1 LAFGMRV
8 TLDAVEAQYPA
19 HWEADVVLAD
29 GGTAHVRPIRPADA
43 DRLRSFY
50 SRLSDESIYFRFF
63 GPRPRL
69 SDRDVERFTNVDYV
83 NRVAL
88 IATIGTEMVAVI
100 RYDRTGPGEAEVAFL
115 VEDAHQG
122 RGVASVL
129 LEHLAATAREHGIE
143 RFIADVLPA
152 NMRMMGLLRQAGY
165 TAQSQ
170 FADGVVRMTLDLTP
184 TETSAEVTAAREHR
198 AESRSI
204 ARLLTPGSVA
214 VIGASREPGGVGQT
228 VLRNLLAADFSGPVY
243 PVHREVRAVAGVRA
257 YPSVGAIDGDVDLA
271 VVAVPAESVID
282 VVKECAEKGV
292 HGLVVVSSGFGETGV
307 LGRERQDEL
316 ARIARAY
323 GLRVVGPNCLG
334 IANTDSAVRLNAT
347 LAATVPGRG
356 KVGFFSQSGALGT
369 ALLQRVAQRGMGISS
384 FVSAGNRADVSGNDL
399 LQYWEE
405 DDSTEVILLYL
416 ESLGNPR
423 KFTRLARRIA
433 RCKPIVVVKSGGTPS
448 GHSAEELGLPDSAI
462 SSLLAQAGLIRV
474 DDLIQLFDVGQL
486 LAYQPLPAG
495 PRVALVTNSDA
506 LGLLAADSCLA
517 AGLQPRP
524 PVNLGPAA
532 GASEFGTA
540 LAGELASPDVDAAVV
555 IYMPPIPGDTE
566 AVAAELLRVSKD
578 VPKPVLT
585 TFRGHLG
592 MHPALRVEAPGK
604 PSRSEPTPARG
615 SIPSYAAPEE
625 AVRALAHVVRYATW
639 RAQPSVPPPEL
650 ADIDTDRARTLVRTA
665 LASAR
670 TDVTAPGSPSAPVD
684 SGGPATAPANRPAT
698 PAPPS
703 PKTGAAPA
711 GAGQTGVL
719 PTAGAATVSQEGTAA
734 AAGPA
739 SPSAGVS
746 AGPAGSAGG
755 AAGSVSAA
763 SGQAAVAGEG
773 VAGTSAGSASA
784 TAGKAVG
791 RSGVFAEAGPP
802 VEIDATEL
810 LSCYGLTVWP
820 AEVVRSPDEAVAAAE
835 RLGWPVVLKVAD
847 PGASRRAG
855 TVRLGLTGPEMVRHA
870 YAEFADQPGEGQRV
884 RLAVQRMA
892 PQPAVPTVVSVIED
906 PAFGPVVSFGLG
918 EVTARLLLDQ
928 GFRLA
933 PLTRDDAAAL
943 VRSVRAAP
951 LLFGQYGYPP
961 VAVDALEELLVRV
974 GRLANDLPEVARLDL
989 DQVLVGESCVMVLGA
1004 RATLRTPAGP
1014 RLDGGPRRLS

>member
-1 LAFGMRV
+1 M
-8 TLDAVEAQYPA
+8 EAQYPA

-29 GGTAHVRPIRPADA
+29 GGTAHVRPIKPADA

-69 SDRDVERFTNVDYV
+69 SDREVTRFTNVDYV
-83 NRVAL
+83 DRVAL

-100 RYDRTGPGEAEVAFL
+100 RYDRIGPGEAEVAFL

-152 NMRMMGLLRQAGY
+152 NMRMTGLLRQAGY

-170 FADGVVRMTLDLTP
+170 FEDGVVRMTLDLTP
-184 TETSAEVTAAREHR
+184 TDTSAEVTAAREHR
-198 AESRSI
+198 AEARSI

-214 VIGASREPGGVGQT
+214 VVGASREPGGVGQT
-228 VLRNLLAADFSGPVY
+228 VLRNLLAADFTGPVY

-257 YPSVGAIDGDVDLA
+257 YPSVTAIDGDVDLA

-292 HGLVVVSSGFGETGV
+292 HGLIVVSSGFGETGAE
-307 LGRERQDEL
+307 GRARQDEL
-316 ARIARAY
+316 ARLARSY

-334 IANTDSAVRLNAT
+334 IANTDPAVKLNAT

-423 KFTRLARRIA
+423 KFTRLARRTA
-433 RCKPIVVVKSGGTPS
+433 RTKPIVVVKSGGTPA

-462 SSLLAQAGLIRV
+462 SSLFAQAGLIRV

-506 LGLLAADSCLA
+506 LGLLAADACLA
-517 AGLQPRP
+517 AGLEPRP

-532 GASEFGTA
+532 GPAEYGTA
-540 LAGELASPDVDAAVV
+540 LAGELSSADVDAAVV
-555 IYMPPIPGDTE
+555 IYMPPIPGKTDE
-566 AVAAELLRVSKD
+566 VAAELLRVSKD
-578 VPKPVLT
+578 AAKPVLT

-592 MHPALRVEAPGK
+592 MHPALRVTS
-604 PSRSEPTPARG
+604 PSGAASGPTPSRG

-639 RAQPSVPPPEL
+639 RAHPAVPPPEL
-650 ADIDTDRARTLVRTA
+650 DDLEADRARALVHATLSTPA
-665 LASAR
+665 NLSPAAADS
-670 TDVTAPGSPSAPVD
+670 APGPADAAPSSAAPAT
-684 SGGPATAPANRPAT
+684 GPAD
-698 PAPPS
+698 PS
-703 PKTGAAPA
+703 TTGAAASSPA
-711 GAGQTGVL
+711 PADSSTG
-719 PTAGAATVSQEGTAA
+719 PGEPASAA
-734 AAGPA
+734 APA
-739 SPSAGVS
+739 PVS
-746 AGPAGSAGG
+746 S
-755 AAGSVSAA
+755 
-763 SGQAAVAGEG
+763 
-773 VAGTSAGSASA
+773 
-784 TAGKAVG
+784 
-791 RSGVFAEAGPP
+791 VFAEPGPP

-820 AEVVRSPDEAVAAAE
+820 SEVVRSPDEAVAAAE

-855 TVRLGLTGPEMVRHA
+855 TVRLGLTGPEMMCHA
-870 YAEFADQPGEGQRV
+870 YAGFADQLGEEV
-884 RLAVQRMA
+884 ELAVQRMA
-892 PQPAVPTVVSVIED
+892 PQPAVPTVVGVIED
-906 PAFGPVVSFGLG
+906 QAFGPVVSFGLG

-933 PLTRDDAAAL
+933 PLTREDAAAL

-951 LLFGQYGYPP
+951 LLFGEYGYPP
-961 VAVDALEELLVRV
+961 VAVDALEDLLVRV
-974 GRLANDLPEVARLDL
+974 GRLANDLPELARLDL
-989 DQVLVGESCVMVLGA
+989 DQVLVGESSVIILGA

>member
-1 LAFGMRV
+1 M
-8 TLDAVEAQYPA
+8 EAQYPA

-43 DRLRSFY
+43 DRLRAFY
-50 SRLSDESIYFRFF
+50 SRLSEESIYFRFF

-83 NRVAL
+83 ARVAL

-129 LEHLAATAREHGIE
+129 LEHLAATARENGIE
-143 RFIADVLPA
+143 TFIADVLPA
-152 NMRMMGLLRQAGY
+152 NMRMMGVLRQAGY
-165 TAQSQ
+165 TAQSR

-184 TETSAEVTAAREHR
+184 TETSAEVTTAREHR

-228 VLRNLLAADFSGPVY
+228 VLRNLLAADFTGPVY

-257 YPSVGAIDGDVDLA
+257 YPSVTAIDGDVDLA
-271 VVAVPAESVID
+271 VVAVPAGSVLD

-292 HGLVVVSSGFGETGV
+292 HGLVVVSSGFGETGAE
-307 LGRERQDEL
+307 GRARQDEL

-334 IANTDSAVRLNAT
+334 IANTDRAVRLNAT

-405 DDSTEVILLYL
+405 DDATEVILLYL

-433 RCKPIVVVKSGGTPS
+433 RRKPVVVVKSGGTPA

-462 SSLLAQAGLIRV
+462 SSMFAQAGLIRV

-506 LGLLAADSCLA
+506 LGLLAANACLA
-517 AGLQPRP
+517 AGLEPRP
-524 PVNLGPAA
+524 PVNLGAAA
-532 GASEFGTA
+532 GAAEFGTA
-540 LAGELASPDVDAAVV
+540 LAGELASAEVDAAVV
-555 IYMPPIPGDTE
+555 IYMPPIPGDTG
-566 AVAAELLRVSKD
+566 AVAAELLRVSTGASTGAG
-578 VPKPVLT
+578 KPVLA
-585 TFRGHLG
+585 TFQGHLG
-592 MHPALRVEAPGK
+592 MHPALCVADEGG
-604 PSRSEPTPARG
+604 SRSQPTPGRG

-625 AVRALAHVVRYATW
+625 AVRALAQVVRYAAW
-639 RAQPSVPPPEL
+639 RAQPAAPPPSL
-650 ADIDTDRARTLVRTA
+650 DDLDTARAQA
-665 LASAR
+665 LIHAGLNSC
-670 TDVTAPGSPSAPVD
+670 P
-684 SGGPATAPANRPAT
+684 
-698 PAPPS
+698 PPS
-703 PKTGAAPA
+703 DEG
-711 GAGQTGVL
+711 GQ
-719 PTAGAATVSQEGTAA
+719 AGAAGE
-734 AAGPA
+734 
-739 SPSAGVS
+739 PS
-746 AGPAGSAGG
+746 G
-755 AAGSVSAA
+755 ARSAA
-763 SGQAAVAGEG
+763 
-773 VAGTSAGSASA
+773 
-784 TAGKAVG
+784 
-791 RSGVFAEAGPP
+791 FAEPGPP

-820 AEVVRSPDEAVAAAE
+820 AEVVRSPEEAVAAAE

-870 YAEFADQPGEGQRV
+870 YAEFADQLGEEAP
-884 RLAVQRMA
+884 LAVQRMA
-892 PQPAVPTVVSVIED
+892 PQPAVPTVVGVVED

-918 EVTARLLLDQ
+918 EVTARLLQDQ
-928 GFRLA
+928 AFRLA
-933 PLTRDDAAAL
+933 PLTAEDAAAL

-989 DQVLVGESCVMVLGA
+989 DQVLVGESDVMILGA

-1014 RLDGGPRRLS
+1014 RLDGGPRRLA

>member
-1 LAFGMRV
+1 
-8 TLDAVEAQYPA
+8 VEAQYPA

-69 SDRDVERFTNVDYV
+69 SDREVERFTNVDYV

-88 IATIGTEMVAVI
+88 IATIGAEMVAVI

-143 RFIADVLPA
+143 RFVADVLPA
-152 NMRMMGLLRQAGY
+152 NMRMTGLLRQAGY

-170 FADGVVRMTLDLTP
+170 FEDGVVRMTLDLTP
-184 TETSAEVTAAREHR
+184 TDTSTEVTIAREHR

-228 VLRNLLAADFSGPVY
+228 VLRNLLAADFTGPVY

-257 YPSVGAIDGDVDLA
+257 YPSVSEIDGDVDLA
-271 VVAVPAESVID
+271 VVAVPAEGVLD

-292 HGLVVVSSGFGETGV
+292 HGLVVVSSGFGETGDQ
-307 LGRERQDEL
+307 GRARQDEL
-316 ARIARAY
+316 ARIARSY

-334 IANTDSAVRLNAT
+334 IANTDPAVKLNAT

-356 KVGFFSQSGALGT
+356 RVGFFSQSGALGT

-433 RCKPIVVVKSGGTPS
+433 RSKPVVVVKSGGTPS

-462 SSLLAQAGLIRV
+462 SSLFEQAGLIRV

-506 LGLLAADSCLA
+506 LGLLAAHACRA
-517 AGLQPRP
+517 VGLEPRA

-532 GASEFGTA
+532 GAAEFGPA

-555 IYMPPIPGDTE
+555 IYMPPIPGRTE
-566 AVAAELLRVSKD
+566 EVAGELLKVSKD
-578 VPKPVLT
+578 SGKPVLA

-592 MHPALRVEAPGK
+592 MHPDLRVPGPSAP
-604 PSRSEPTPARG
+604 SRG

-625 AVRALAHVVRYATW
+625 AVRALAQVVRYATW
-639 RAQPSVPPPEL
+639 RAQPSTPPQEL
-650 ADIDTDRARTLVRTA
+650 DGIDTARARTLVHET
-665 LASAR
+665 LS
-670 TDVTAPGSPSAPVD
+670 GSAPD
-684 SGGPATAPANRPAT
+684 AE
-698 PAPPS
+698 
-703 PKTGAAPA
+703 AAPA
-711 GAGQTGVL
+711 G
-719 PTAGAATVSQEGTAA
+719 
-734 AAGPA
+734 
-739 SPSAGVS
+739 
-746 AGPAGSAGG
+746 
-755 AAGSVSAA
+755 
-763 SGQAAVAGEG
+763 
-773 VAGTSAGSASA
+773 
-784 TAGKAVG
+784 
-791 RSGVFAEAGPP
+791 FAQAGPP

-835 RLGWPVVLKVAD
+835 RLGWPVVVKVAD

-870 YAEFADQPGEGQRV
+870 YTEFAELFGEGV
-884 RLAVQRMA
+884 ELAVQRMA
-892 PQPAVPTVVSVIED
+892 PQPAVPTVVGVIED

-918 EVTARLLLDQ
+918 EVTARLLQDQ

-933 PLTRDDAAAL
+933 PLTREDASAL
-943 VRSVRAAP
+943 VRTVRAAP
-951 LLFGQYGYPP
+951 LLFGEYGYPP

-974 GRLANDLPEVARLDL
+974 GRLAHDLPEVARLDL
-989 DQVLVGESCVMVLGA
+989 DQVLVGESDAMILGA
-1004 RATLRTPAGP
+1004 RAILRTPAGP
-1014 RLDGGPRRLS
+1014 RLDVGPRRLS

>member
-1 LAFGMRV
+1 M
-8 TLDAVEAQYPA
+8 EAQYPA

-83 NRVAL
+83 DRVAL

-100 RYDRTGPGEAEVAFL
+100 RYDKTGPGEAEVAFL

-129 LEHLAATAREHGIE
+129 LEHLAATAREQGIE
-143 RFIADVLPA
+143 TFVADVLPA
-152 NMRMMGLLRQAGY
+152 NMRMMGVLRQAGY
-165 TAQSQ
+165 TAQSR

-184 TETSAEVTAAREHR
+184 TETSAEVTTSREHR

-228 VLRNLLAADFSGPVY
+228 VLRNLLAADFTGPVY

-257 YPSVGAIDGDVDLA
+257 YPSVTAIDGDVDLA
-271 VVAVPAESVID
+271 VVAVPAESVLD
-282 VVKECAEKGV
+282 VVEECAQKGV
-292 HGLVVVSSGFGETGV
+292 HGLVVVSSGFGETGAE
-307 LGRERQDEL
+307 GRERQDEL
-316 ARIARAY
+316 ARTARSY

-334 IANTDSAVRLNAT
+334 IANTDRSVRLNAT

-405 DDSTEVILLYL
+405 DDATEVILLYL

-423 KFTRLARRIA
+423 KFTRLARRIS
-433 RCKPIVVVKSGGTPS
+433 RRKPVVVVKSGGTPS

-462 SSLLAQAGLIRV
+462 SSLFAQAGLIRV

-495 PRVALVTNSDA
+495 PKVALVTNSDA
-506 LGLLAADSCLA
+506 LGLLAADACLA
-517 AGLQPRP
+517 AGLEPRP

-532 GASEFGTA
+532 GAAEFGAA
-540 LAGELASPDVDAAVV
+540 LEGELASAGVDAAVV
-555 IYMPPIPGDTE
+555 IYMPPLPGDAE
-566 AVAAELLRVSKD
+566 AVAAELLRVSQGSG
-578 VPKPVLT
+578 KPVLT
-585 TFRGHLG
+585 TFEGHLG
-592 MHPALRVEAPGK
+592 MHPALQVTEPGT
-604 PSRSEPTPARG
+604 SRERPAPARG

-625 AVRALAHVVRYATW
+625 AVRALAQAARYAAW
-639 RAQPSVPPPEL
+639 RAQPATPPPAL
-650 ADIDTDRARTLVRTA
+650 DDLDPARARTLVHD
-665 LASAR
+665 LL
-670 TDVTAPGSPSAPVD
+670 SAPEPAPA
-684 SGGPATAPANRPAT
+684 SGPAAEPDP
-698 PAPPS
+698 
-703 PKTGAAPA
+703 
-711 GAGQTGVL
+711 
-719 PTAGAATVSQEGTAA
+719 
-734 AAGPA
+734 
-739 SPSAGVS
+739 
-746 AGPAGSAGG
+746 
-755 AAGSVSAA
+755 GSVSAPGAA
-763 SGQAAVAGEG
+763 SVPGPAVDI
-773 VAGTSAGSASA
+773 AGTRRGVRSAA
-784 TAGKAVG
+784 
-791 RSGVFAEAGPP
+791 FAEPGPP
-802 VEIDATEL
+802 VEIDAAEL

-820 AEVVRSPDEAVAAAE
+820 AEMVRSPEEAVAAAE

-870 YAEFADQPGEGQRV
+870 YAEFADQLGEKV
-884 RLAVQRMA
+884 LAVQRMA
-892 PQPAVPTVVSVIED
+892 PQPAVPTVVGVVED

-918 EVTARLLLDQ
+918 EVTARLLQDQ
-928 GFRLA
+928 GYRLA
-933 PLTRDDAAAL
+933 PLTAEDAAAL

-989 DQVLVGESCVMVLGA
+989 DQVLVGESSVMILGA

>member
-1 LAFGMRV
+1 M
-8 TLDAVEAQYPA
+8 EAQYPA

-43 DRLRSFY
+43 DRLRAFY
-50 SRLSDESIYFRFF
+50 SRLSAESIYFRFF

-88 IATIGTEMVAVI
+88 IATIGAEMVAVI
-100 RYDRTGPGEAEVAFL
+100 RYDRTEPGEAEVAFL

-129 LEHLAATAREHGIE
+129 LEHLAATARERGIE
-143 RFIADVLPA
+143 RFVADVLPA
-152 NMRMMGLLRQAGY
+152 NMKMMGVLRQAGY

-184 TETSAEVTAAREHR
+184 TETSAEVTTSREHR

-204 ARLLTPGSVA
+204 ARLLAPGSVA

-243 PVHREVRAVAGVRA
+243 PVHRQVRAVAGVRA
-257 YPSVGAIDGDVDLA
+257 YPSVTEIDGEVDLA
-271 VVAVPAESVID
+271 VVAVPAEGVLD

-292 HGLVVVSSGFGETGV
+292 HGLVVVSSGFGETGAS
-307 LGRERQDEL
+307 GRARQDEL
-316 ARIARAY
+316 ARIARSY

-334 IANTDSAVRLNAT
+334 IANTDPAVKLNAT

-356 KVGFFSQSGALGT
+356 RVGFFSQSGALGT

-405 DDSTEVILLYL
+405 DAATEVILLYL

-433 RCKPIVVVKSGGTPS
+433 RNKPIVVVKSGGTPA

-462 SSLLAQAGLIRV
+462 SSLFAQAGLIRV

-517 AGLQPRP
+517 AGLEPRP
-524 PVNLGPAA
+524 PVNLGAAA
-532 GASEFGTA
+532 GPAEFGAA
-540 LAGELASPDVDAAVV
+540 LAGELAADEVDAAVV
-555 IYMPPIPGDTE
+555 IYMPPIPGESDE
-566 AVAAELLRVSKD
+566 VAAELLRVSQESA
-578 VPKPVLT
+578 KPVLA

-592 MHPALRVEAPGK
+592 MHPSLRVPG
-604 PSRSEPTPARG
+604 SSGGTPARG

-639 RAQPSVPPPEL
+639 RAHPAVPPPEL
-650 ADIDTDRARTLVRTA
+650 DGLDTARARELVLAA
-665 LASAR
+665 LSG
-670 TDVTAPGSPSAPVD
+670 AP
-684 SGGPATAPANRPAT
+684 
-698 PAPPS
+698 
-703 PKTGAAPA
+703 APA
-711 GAGQTGVL
+711 GEE
-719 PTAGAATVSQEGTAA
+719 P
-734 AAGPA
+734 
-739 SPSAGVS
+739 
-746 AGPAGSAGG
+746 GG
-755 AAGSVSAA
+755 
-763 SGQAAVAGEG
+763 
-773 VAGTSAGSASA
+773 
-784 TAGKAVG
+784 
-791 RSGVFAEAGPP
+791 FAEPGPP

-810 LSCYGLTVWP
+810 LSAYGLTVWP
-820 AEVVRSPDEAVAAAE
+820 AEVVRSPEEAVAAAE

-870 YAEFADQPGEGQRV
+870 YAEFADQLGERV
-884 RLAVQRMA
+884 ELAVQRMA
-892 PQPAVPTVVSVIED
+892 PQPAVPTVVGVVED
-906 PAFGPVVSFGLG
+906 RAFGPVVSFGLG

-933 PLTRDDAAAL
+933 PLTGEDAAAL

-961 VAVDALEELLVRV
+961 VAVPALEELLVRV
-974 GRLANDLPEVARLDL
+974 GRLANDLPQVARLDL
-989 DQVLVGESCVMVLGA
+989 DQVLVGESEVLILGA

>member
-1 LAFGMRV
+1 M
-8 TLDAVEAQYPA
+8 EAQYPA

-69 SDRDVERFTNVDYV
+69 SDREVERFTNVDYV

-100 RYDRTGPGEAEVAFL
+100 RYDRTAPGEAEVAFL

-152 NMRMMGLLRQAGY
+152 NMRMTGLLRQAGY

-170 FADGVVRMTLDLTP
+170 FEDGVVRMTLDLTP
-184 TETSAEVTAAREHR
+184 TDTSAEVTAAREHR

-228 VLRNLLAADFSGPVY
+228 VLRNLLAADFTGPVY

-257 YPSVGAIDGDVDLA
+257 YPSVGAIDGEVDLA
-271 VVAVPAESVID
+271 VVAVPAEGVID

-292 HGLVVVSSGFGETGV
+292 HGLVVVSSGFGETGAE
-307 LGRERQDEL
+307 GRARQDEL
-316 ARIARAY
+316 ARIARSY

-334 IANTDSAVRLNAT
+334 IANTDPSVRLNAT

-356 KVGFFSQSGALGT
+356 RVGFFSQSGALGT
-369 ALLQRVAQRGMGISS
+369 ALLQRVAQRGMGIST

-423 KFTRLARRIA
+423 KFTRLARRIS
-433 RCKPIVVVKSGGTPS
+433 RRKPVVVVKSGGTPS

-462 SSLLAQAGLIRV
+462 GSLFDQAGLIRV

-506 LGLLAADSCLA
+506 LGLLAADACVA
-517 AGLQPRP
+517 AGLEPRP

-532 GASEFGTA
+532 GPSEFGAA

-555 IYMPPIPGDTE
+555 IDMPPIPGRAE
-566 AVAAELLRVSKD
+566 EVAAELLRVAKD
-578 VPKPVLT
+578 AGKPVLT

-592 MHPALRVEAPGK
+592 MHPALRVSGAHGTEST
-604 PSRSEPTPARG
+604 PSRG

-625 AVRALAHVVRYATW
+625 AVRALAYVVRYATW
-639 RAQPSVPPPEL
+639 RAQPAALPPEL
-650 ADIDTDRARTLVRTA
+650 DGIDTTRARTLVHQA
-665 LASAR
+665 LSTPAGDEAAPDGTSSTGSAR
-670 TDVTAPGSPSAPVD
+670 DDT
-684 SGGPATAPANRPAT
+684 RPAGQER
-698 PAPPS
+698 AARS
-703 PKTGAAPA
+703 GAAA
-711 GAGQTGVL
+711 RHETG
-719 PTAGAATVSQEGTAA
+719 P
-734 AAGPA
+734 
-739 SPSAGVS
+739 
-746 AGPAGSAGG
+746 GG
-755 AAGSVSAA
+755 
-763 SGQAAVAGEG
+763 
-773 VAGTSAGSASA
+773 
-784 TAGKAVG
+784 
-791 RSGVFAEAGPP
+791 FAQAGPP
-802 VEIDATEL
+802 VEIDAAEL
-810 LSCYGLTVWP
+810 LACYGLTVWP
-820 AEVVRSPDEAVAAAE
+820 AEVVGSPEEAVAAAE
-835 RLGWPVVLKVAD
+835 RLGWPVVVKVAD

-870 YAEFADQPGEGQRV
+870 YAELSGERV
-884 RLAVQRMA
+884 ELAVQRMA
-892 PQPAVPTVVSVIED
+892 PQPAVPTVVGMIED

-918 EVTARLLLDQ
+918 EVTARLLQDQ
-928 GFRLA
+928 SFRLA
-933 PLTRDDAAAL
+933 PLTGEDASEL

-951 LLFGQYGYPP
+951 LLFGEYGYPP
-961 VAVDALEELLVRV
+961 VAVDALEEVLVRV
-974 GRLANDLPEVARLDL
+974 GRLAHDLPEVSRLDL
-989 DQVLVGESCVMVLGA
+989 DQVLVGESDVMILAA

>member
-1 LAFGMRV
+1 M
-8 TLDAVEAQYPA
+8 EAQYPA

-69 SDRDVERFTNVDYV
+69 SDREVARFTNVDYV

-88 IATIGTEMVAVI
+88 IATIGDEMVAVI
-100 RYDRTGPGEAEVAFL
+100 RYDRTAPGEGEVAFL

-129 LEHLAATAREHGIE
+129 LEHLAATARENGIE
-143 RFIADVLPA
+143 RFVADVLPA

-184 TETSAEVTAAREHR
+184 TDTSAEVTAAREHR

-204 ARLLTPGSVA
+204 ARLLSPGSVA
-214 VIGASREPGGVGQT
+214 VVGASREPGGVGQT
-228 VLRNLLAADFSGPVY
+228 VLRNLLAADFTGPVY

-257 YPSVGAIDGDVDLA
+257 YPSVGEIDGAVDLA
-271 VVAVPAESVID
+271 VVAVPASGVLD

-292 HGLVVVSSGFGETGV
+292 HGLIVVSSGFGETGAE
-307 LGRERQDEL
+307 GRARQDEL
-316 ARIARAY
+316 ARIARSY

-334 IANTDSAVRLNAT
+334 IANTDPAVKLNAT

-433 RCKPIVVVKSGGTPS
+433 RRKPIVVVKSGGTPA

-462 SSLLAQAGLIRV
+462 SSLFAQAGLIRV

-506 LGLLAADSCLA
+506 LGLLAADACLA
-517 AGLQPRP
+517 AGLDPRP

-532 GASEFGTA
+532 GASEFGTS
-540 LAGELASPDVDAAVV
+540 LAGELGSPDVDAAVV
-555 IYMPPIPGDTE
+555 IYMPPIPGKTDE
-566 AVAAELLRVSKD
+566 VAAELLRVSKD
-578 VPKPVLT
+578 SGKPVLT
-585 TFRGHLG
+585 TFHGHLG
-592 MHPALRVEAPGK
+592 MHPALRVETPSPG
-604 PSRSEPTPARG
+604 SGPTPSRG

-639 RAQPSVPPPEL
+639 RAHPAVPPPDVN
-650 ADIDTDRARTLVRTA
+650 DIDTLRARTLVQSTLSTPEPTA
-665 LASAR
+665 STPPPASAQ
-670 TDVTAPGSPSAPVD
+670 
-684 SGGPATAPANRPAT
+684 
-698 PAPPS
+698 PP
-703 PKTGAAPA
+703 
-711 GAGQTGVL
+711 
-719 PTAGAATVSQEGTAA
+719 EAA
-734 AAGPA
+734 AASPPPAASPAASTPTADSVPDSAPDSAGADPA
-739 SPSAGVS
+739 S
-746 AGPAGSAGG
+746 GP
-755 AAGSVSAA
+755 V
-763 SGQAAVAGEG
+763 
-773 VAGTSAGSASA
+773 GTSAG
-784 TAGKAVG
+784 TVG
-791 RSGVFAEAGPP
+791 GAEGGGFAQAGPR
-802 VEIDATEL
+802 VEVDAAEL

-820 AEVVRSPDEAVAAAE
+820 AEVVRSPGEAVAAAE

-870 YAEFADQPGEGQRV
+870 YAEFAEQLGEEV
-884 RLAVQRMA
+884 ELAVQRMA

-906 PAFGPVVSFGLG
+906 AAFGPVVSFGLG

-933 PLTRDDAAAL
+933 PLTGEDASEL

-951 LLFGQYGYPP
+951 LLFGEYGYPP
-961 VAVDALEELLVRV
+961 VAVDALEDLLVRV
-974 GRLANDLPEVARLDL
+974 GRLAHDLPEMARLDL
-989 DQVLVGESCVMVLGA
+989 DQVLVGESDVTILGA

>member
-1 LAFGMRV
+1 M
-8 TLDAVEAQYPA
+8 EAQYPA

-83 NRVAL
+83 DRVAL

-100 RYDRTGPGEAEVAFL
+100 RYDKTGPGEAEVAFL

-143 RFIADVLPA
+143 TFVADVLPA
-152 NMRMMGLLRQAGY
+152 NMRMMGVLRQAGY
-165 TAQSQ
+165 TAQSR

-184 TETSAEVTAAREHR
+184 TETSAEVTTSREHR

-228 VLRNLLAADFSGPVY
+228 VLRNLLAADFTGPVY

-257 YPSVGAIDGDVDLA
+257 YPSVTAIDGDVDLA
-271 VVAVPAESVID
+271 VVAVPAESVLD
-282 VVKECAEKGV
+282 VVEECAQKGV
-292 HGLVVVSSGFGETGV
+292 HGLVVVSSGFGETGAE
-307 LGRERQDEL
+307 GRERQDEL
-316 ARIARAY
+316 ARTARSY

-334 IANTDSAVRLNAT
+334 IANTDRAVRLNAT

-405 DDSTEVILLYL
+405 DDATEVILLYL

-423 KFTRLARRIA
+423 KFTRLARRIS
-433 RCKPIVVVKSGGTPS
+433 RRKPVVVVKSGGTPS

-462 SSLLAQAGLIRV
+462 SSLFAQAGLIRV

-495 PRVALVTNSDA
+495 PKVALVTNSDA
-506 LGLLAADSCLA
+506 LGLLAADACLA
-517 AGLQPRP
+517 AGLEPRP

-532 GASEFGTA
+532 GAAEFGAA
-540 LAGELASPDVDAAVV
+540 LEGELASAGVDAAVV
-555 IYMPPIPGDTE
+555 IYMPPLPGDAE
-566 AVAAELLRVSKD
+566 AVAAELLRVSQGSG
-578 VPKPVLT
+578 KPVLT
-585 TFRGHLG
+585 TFEGHLG
-592 MHPALRVEAPGK
+592 MHPALQVTEPGT
-604 PSRSEPTPARG
+604 PRERPAPARG

-625 AVRALAHVVRYATW
+625 AVRALAQAARYAAW
-639 RAQPSVPPPEL
+639 RAQPATPPPAL
-650 ADIDTDRARTLVRTA
+650 DDLDPDRARALVHD
-665 LASAR
+665 LLSAPEPAPISGS
-670 TDVTAPGSPSAPVD
+670 VPGSGSAVD
-684 SGGPATAPANRPAT
+684 
-698 PAPPS
+698 
-703 PKTGAAPA
+703 
-711 GAGQTGVL
+711 
-719 PTAGAATVSQEGTAA
+719 TAGTRR
-734 AAGPA
+734 
-739 SPSAGVS
+739 GVR
-746 AGPAGSAGG
+746 
-755 AAGSVSAA
+755 SAA
-763 SGQAAVAGEG
+763 
-773 VAGTSAGSASA
+773 
-784 TAGKAVG
+784 
-791 RSGVFAEAGPP
+791 FAEPGPP
-802 VEIDATEL
+802 VEIDAAEL

-820 AEVVRSPDEAVAAAE
+820 AEMVRSPEEAVTAAE

-870 YAEFADQPGEGQRV
+870 YAEFADQLGEKV
-884 RLAVQRMA
+884 LAVQRMA
-892 PQPAVPTVVSVIED
+892 PQPAVPTVVGVVED

-918 EVTARLLLDQ
+918 EVTARLLQDQ
-928 GFRLA
+928 GYRLA
-933 PLTRDDAAAL
+933 PLTAEDAAAL

-961 VAVDALEELLVRV
+961 VAVDALEDLLVRV

-989 DQVLVGESCVMVLGA
+989 DQVLVGESSVMILGA

>member
-1 LAFGMRV
+1 M
-8 TLDAVEAQYPA
+8 EAHYPA

-43 DRLRSFY
+43 GRLRSFY

-69 SDRDVERFTNVDYV
+69 SDKEVERFTNVDYAG
-83 NRVAL
+83 RVAL

-122 RGVASVL
+122 RGVASVM
-129 LEHLAATAREHGIE
+129 LEHLAATARERGIE
-143 RFIADVLPA
+143 RFVADVLPA
-152 NMRMMGLLRQAGY
+152 NMRMTGLLRQAGY

-170 FADGVVRMTLDLTP
+170 FEDGVVRMTLDLTP
-184 TETSAEVTAAREHR
+184 TDTSAEVTTSREHR
-198 AESRSI
+198 AEARSI
-204 ARLLTPGSVA
+204 SRLLTPGSVA

-228 VLRNLLAADFSGPVY
+228 VLRNLLAADFTGPVY

-257 YPSVGAIDGDVDLA
+257 YPSVTAIDGDVDLA
-271 VVAVPAESVID
+271 VVAVPASGVAD
-282 VVKECAEKGV
+282 VVRECAEKGV
-292 HGLVVVSSGFGETGV
+292 HGLIVVSSGFGETGAE
-307 LGRERQDEL
+307 GRARQDEL
-316 ARIARAY
+316 ARIARSY

-334 IANTDSAVRLNAT
+334 IANTDPAVKLNAT

-433 RCKPIVVVKSGGTPS
+433 RDKPIVVVKSGGTPA
-448 GHSAEELGLPDSAI
+448 GHSAQELGLPDSAI
-462 SSLLAQAGLIRV
+462 SSLFAQAGLIRV

-506 LGLLAADSCLA
+506 LGLLAADACLA
-517 AGLQPRP
+517 AGLDPRS

-532 GASEFGTA
+532 GPSEFGAA
-540 LAGELASPDVDAAVV
+540 LAGELASADVDAAVV
-555 IYMPPIPGDTE
+555 IHMPPIPGRADE
-566 AVAAELLRVSKD
+566 VAAELLRVSKD
-578 VPKPVLT
+578 VAKPVLT

-592 MHPALRVEAPGK
+592 MHPALRVETTSPGSGAT
-604 PSRSEPTPARG
+604 PSRG

-639 RAQPSVPPPEL
+639 RAHPAVPPPEL
-650 ADIDTDRARTLVRTA
+650 DDIDTGRARALVHTTLTTA
-665 LASAR
+665 STPPTEAS
-670 TDVTAPGSPSAPVD
+670 DAPGT
-684 SGGPATAPANRPAT
+684 PAAT
-698 PAPPS
+698 PDPSSPTEPPS
-703 PKTGAAPA
+703 QDT
-711 GAGQTGVL
+711 
-719 PTAGAATVSQEGTAA
+719 
-734 AAGPA
+734 
-739 SPSAGVS
+739 
-746 AGPAGSAGG
+746 
-755 AAGSVSAA
+755 
-763 SGQAAVAGEG
+763 
-773 VAGTSAGSASA
+773 GTSADAGTPADAEATASA
-784 TAGKAVG
+784 
-791 RSGVFAEAGPP
+791 SGVFAQPGPP
-802 VEIDATEL
+802 VEVDATEL

-855 TVRLGLTGPEMVRHA
+855 TVRLGLPGPEMVRHA
-870 YAEFADQPGEGQRV
+870 YAEFADQLGEKV
-884 RLAVQRMA
+884 ELAVQRMA
-892 PQPAVPTVVSVIED
+892 PQPAVPTVVGVVED

-933 PLTRDDAAAL
+933 PLTGEDAAAL

-951 LLFGQYGYPP
+951 LLFGEYGYPP

-974 GRLANDLPEVARLDL
+974 GRLANDLPELARLDL
-989 DQVLVGESCVMVLGA
+989 DQVLVGESDVVILGA